1 MAKVC
6 EKIYLDGDGNEHRS
20 ASTEAAAL
28 QFRFANGQEVT
39 VDLSKF
45 PKEIVQA
52 AAWHGVAQKI
62 GDSYAGSET
71 VDEAVERAQTM
82 LENLEGGTWVA
93 TRTAA
98 GPRPS
103 LLVDAIVAAKTEAGQ
118 EVDPVAIAQ
127 KLKDQPDLKKNALQ
141 NPVIK
146 SHYDKIKAERAAAK
160 AKESAKEARGAEAD
174 LSAF

>member
-6 EKIYLDGDGNEHRS
+6 EKVYLDGDGNEHRS
-20 ASTEAAAL
+20 ASTEAKAL
-28 QFRFANGQEVT
+28 AFRFANGQEVT

-45 PKEIVQA
+45 PKDIISA

-103 LLVDAIVAAKTEAGQ
+103 LLVDAIVAAKQEAGQ
-118 EVDPVAIAQ
+118 EVDPVAVAQ

-141 NPVIK
+141 NAAIK
-146 SHYDKIKAERAAAK
+146 MHYDKIKAERAAAK
-160 AKESAKEARGAEAD
+160 AKESAKEAKGAEAD